1 MTVEDDAIKCAKVD
15 VILKQFD
22 HVTIQ
27 DSFEILGNV
36 INVWAE
42 AVSPKDPKYAVY
54 ILSTVATDFLSG
66 NSTEI
71 PFITE
76 GSE

>member
-15 VILKQFD
+15 TILKQFD
-22 HVTIQ
+22 HVTKQ

-36 INVWAE
+36 LKVWAE

-54 ILSTVATDFLSG
+54 LLSNVAMDFLSG
-66 NSTEI
+66 TASVI
-71 PFITE
+71 PFVTE